1 MKKQKQTELFDFDQA
16 PLPIGK
22 AAPSIK
28 KPFFERAEQW
38 LHIRAEKFRR
48 EWDRR
53 RRERERK
60 RNAPK
65 EAPSLAQ
72 LTQELSRARAGR
84 RRLSALR
91 NALLAAAVIAAVIAG
106 ALAYFPVVHVG
117 GDSMAPTLQSGDVVA
132 AVRTREVRTGD
143 LVLFDGTHAQ
153 PWIKRVIALGGDE
166 VNILPDGTVQ
176 VNGETLAEEYVQSLT
191 RGECDIEFPFT
202 VPYGR
207 IFVLGDQRAL
217 SVDSRHA
224 IPGCI
229 HEEQIIGRV
238 VWRLFPFGRFGSTDR

>member
-1 MKKQKQTELFDFDQA
+1 MKKQKPTELFDFDQA
-16 PLPIGK
+16 PIPVGK

-28 KPFFERAEQW
+28 KPFSERAEQW
-38 LHIRAEKFRR
+38 LHIRAEKLRR
-48 EWDRR
+48 EWDKRR
-53 RRERERK
+53 CEREKK
-60 RNAPK
+60 RNAKK
-65 EAPSLAQ
+65 EAPTLSQ

-91 NALLAAAVIAAVIAG
+91 NALLAIAVLAMLIVCAAV
-106 ALAYFPVVHVG
+106 YFPVTYVG
-117 GDSMAPTLQSGDVVA
+117 GDSMSPALQSGDLVI
-132 AVRTREVRTGD
+132 AVRGEKVNAGD

-176 VNGETLAEEYVQSLT
+176 VNGETLNEEYVQTLT
-191 RGECDIEFPFT
+191 KGDCDIEFPFI
-202 VPYGR
+202 VPNGR
-207 IFVLGDQRAL
+207 IFVLGDHRAL

-224 IPGCI
+224 VPGCI

-238 VWRLFPFGRFGSTDR
+238 VWRLFPLDRFGSVN

>member
-1 MKKQKQTELFDFDQA
+1 MKKQKPTELFDFDQA
-16 PLPIGK
+16 PLPVGK
-22 AAPSIK
+22 AAPAIK
-28 KPFFERAEQW
+28 KPFFDRAEQW
-38 LHIRAEKFRR
+38 LHIQIEKFRR
-48 EWDRR
+48 KQDKR

-60 RNAPK
+60 RSAKK
-65 EAPSLAQ
+65 EAPTLSQ

-91 NALLAAAVIAAVIAG
+91 NALLALAVLAVLIVCAAV
-106 ALAYFPVVHVG
+106 YFPVTYVG
-117 GDSMAPTLQSGDVVA
+117 GDSMSPALQSGDVVA
-132 AVRTREVRTGD
+132 AVRTRDVKAGD

-176 VNGETLAEEYVQSLT
+176 VNGENLNEEYVQTLT
-191 RGECDIEFPFT
+191 RGDCDIEFPFI
-202 VPYGR
+202 VPHGR
-207 IFVLGDQRAL
+207 VFVLGDQRAL

-224 IPGCI
+224 VPGCI

-238 VWRLFPFGRFGSTDR
+238 VWRLFPFDRFGSTER